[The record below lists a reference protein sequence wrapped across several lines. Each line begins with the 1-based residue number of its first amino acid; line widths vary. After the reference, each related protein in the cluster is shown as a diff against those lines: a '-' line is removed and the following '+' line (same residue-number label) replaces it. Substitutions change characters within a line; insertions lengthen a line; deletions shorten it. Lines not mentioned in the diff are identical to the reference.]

1 MRGLLAMLT
10 GGEKTTPHLRAKSR
24 LRRLRSETHL
34 RVQSQKSKIF
44 ASSPDK
50 GSLFYAFFR
59 YLINAEVV
67 EIMHTRSV
75 KKAVEPTM
83 AV

>member
-1 MRGLLAMLT
+1 MHKVQT

-50 GSLFYAFFR
+50 GSLF
-59 YLINAEVV
+59 I
-67 EIMHTRSV
+67 SV
-75 KKAVEPTM
+75 YRFSSARATTM
-83 AV
+83 APMAIH